1 MASANSFSKT
11 LVTSTPGHNTFGT
24 YSSDTKGR
32 EVGRESR
39 TFMDM
44 HGINSAMGRGETDL
58 DITYL
63 ELMNEAGTPV
73 FIYPNAAGNGLIV
86 STTRP

>member
-1 MASANSFSKT
+1 MPSANSFTRTRVTGAGSK
-11 LVTSTPGHNTFGT
+11 NTFSS
-24 YSSDTKGR
+24 YSSDTKGP
-32 EVGRESR
+32 EVGRNNR

-44 HGINSAMGRGETDL
+44 QGINSAMGRGETDI

-63 ELMNEAGTPV
+63 ELMNESGTKV